1 MNTLRLLRGGWKN
14 KMFVIGA
21 ILFLVVAFVAMLADQ
36 IAPHPY
42 DRLHFDRQLEGP
54 SRDFPF
60 GTDQFGRCI
69 FSRVVYGSRI
79 ALWIGFL
86 VVSVQ
91 VTLGVLLGLIAGYY
105 GGPVDSF
112 LSFLTDLTWSLPPI
126 VLALAIVTALGPSLN
141 NVVISVAIIS
151 WPGIARLVRSKAQSI
166 KNMPYVEAARALGE
180 SDFSIMLRYIL
191 PNTIGIVIVMT
202 TLALPGAIMSTTGMS
217 FLGLGSQ
224 PPDPDWGVIL
234 SEGMSFIDSSPWMS
248 IFPGLALFWTT
259 LSFNVLG
266 EGLRDILDPRM
277 KR

>member
-42 DRLHFDRQLEGP
+42 DRLHLDRQLEGP

-248 IFPGLALFWTT
+248 IFPGLALIWTT

>member
-248 IFPGLALFWTT
+248 IFPGLALIWTT